1 MTQVA
6 DVMTRGVRT
15 LMPHDPVVLAA
26 QAMEEL
32 DVGAIPVC
40 DGERVVGLVTDRD
53 IVIRAVARDLPVQTT
68 PLQALMSTRIECVY
82 EDDDLEEVATK
93 MQQSQIRRLPVLD
106 REERLTGMLSLGDL
120 AVKSHSGHAGE
131 ALADISEPSRPA
143 RDGLPIPVAACGAAM
158 ACQR

>member
-6 DVMTRGVRT
+6 DVMTRGART
-15 LMPHDPVVLAA
+15 LMPQDPVVLAA

-32 DVGAIPVC
+32 DVGAIPVF

-53 IVIRAVARDLPVQTT
+53 IVVRAVARNLPVETT
-68 PLQALMSTRIECVY
+68 PLEALMSTQIECVY
-82 EDDDLEEVATK
+82 EDDDLEEVAAK

-120 AVKSHSGHAGE
+120 AVKSLPSRAGE
-131 ALADISEPSRPA
+131 TLADISEPSRPA
-143 RDGLPIPVAACGAAM
+143 RDGLPVPVAARSAAV
-158 ACQR
+158 AYR

>member
-15 LMPHDPVVLAA
+15 LMPHDTVVLAA

-40 DGERVVGLVTDRD
+40 DGGRVVGLVTDRD
-53 IVIRAVARDLPVQTT
+53 IVIRAVAQNLPIDTT
-68 PLQALMSTRIECVY
+68 HLEALMSTGVECVY
-82 EDDDLEEVATK
+82 EDDDLTEVSAK

-106 REERLTGMLSLGDL
+106 RDERLTGMLSLGDL
-120 AVKSHSGHAGE
+120 AVKGGTGEAAE
-131 ALADISEPSRPA
+131 ALADISEPARPA
-143 RDGLPIPVAACGAAM
+143 RGGLSAASGAAGGGET
-158 ACQR
+158 A